1 MEKAGS
7 LSRVKQLFS
16 EVCDLPDL
24 AARQQRLAEL
34 ETDPALIERV
44 LRMVEREQTGAT
56 TTRFSLPVAGMIASA
71 VASGSE
77 LRPGDRL
84 GAWTL
89 QAELGAGGMGR
100 VFLAERS
107 DGHYRQRAAIKLLR
121 GWSNA
126 EALAR
131 LARERQI
138 LASLSHPHIARL
150 LDGGATP
157 MGRPYLVME
166 YVEGQAIDAYC
177 RAQRLDLD
185 ATLAL
190 FAQVCDAVGHAH
202 LQLVVHCDIKPSN
215 VLVTPEGRAMLLDF
229 GIAQLDGQD
238 SVPGQSNA
246 LTPRYASPEQH
257 AGAAATPA
265 SDIFSL
271 GRLLDELL
279 RAIEPPAPRGREWR
293 AIVAKA
299 TASTPEARYLTVQAL
314 IDDLGR
320 FRRHRPLNAVPRSA
334 GYALAKLLRRRWPWA
349 LAGAAGLMMAVIFT
363 LRVVHERDR
372 AIEAEQVARSEAERA
387 QRAERQAE
395 ADKQR
400 AVKAEAEAVAAEADA
415 VAQRDA
421 ARSAEQR
428 ALASQQQAKQEA
440 SANREVSDFVVGLFK
455 DADPRETGRPDL
467 PASVIVDKGRER
479 IDAELR
485 GQPALQASLK
495 GVLGRVYEN
504 IGKPQTAAELYAQAA
519 VMENANPL
527 KEAQLRSRLAVVLGN
542 ENQNRE
548 AEVEAR
554 RALSLLQG
562 RVPVDS
568 LELAEAHNN
577 LGMVLSNAR
586 RFDESRVHLQRSL
599 EIKQARLGNDHADVA
614 STLHNLGQLH
624 RLAGDLAQ
632 AEDHYRRAM
641 TIKLRRLGE
650 RNPSTLESMNG
661 LAVTLAWQGQY
672 EAAEALQ
679 RRLLELRRS
688 VHGNDTIHVERT
700 LNELASV
707 LQDRGRP
714 AEAIQRYQEALVIL
728 ARVSTPRSMAQALL
742 TNNLAT
748 AHEDAGDLVA
758 AEAGYRE
765 SLAIRRERVGA
776 EDLAALRLEHNLGRL
791 LMRQGQLALAAPLLT
806 HAAQGRIAR
815 LPAQHGEVMLTRL
828 VLAELALRQGA
839 LDGARDELNRI
850 ASNQARLMPVQRAEL
865 WRQQGLLARAEGR
878 TADAISAFEQAWTPG
893 VDGRPPDHPARQR
906 VTLDLAEALAAQGAT
921 ARARGL
927 VDGVW
932 PALAAQ
938 PVSSAL
944 RQRGEALHQALAT
957 TPP

>member
-1 MEKAGS
+1 MEQTGS
-7 LSRVKQLFS
+7 LSRVKQLFN

-24 AARQQRLAEL
+24 TARQQRLAEL

-44 LRMVEREQTGAT
+44 LRMVDREHQGAS

-71 VASGSE
+71 VASSSE

-190 FAQVCDAVGHAH
+190 FSQVCDAVGHAH

-215 VLVTPEGRAMLLDF
+215 VLVSAEGRAMLLDF
-229 GIAQLDGQD
+229 GIAQLDGQTGQ
-238 SVPGQSNA
+238 PGESNA

-279 RAIEPPAPRGREWR
+279 RAVEPPAARGREWQ

-299 TASTPEARYLTVQAL
+299 TASMPEARYLTVQAL

-320 FRRHRPLNAVPRSA
+320 FQRHRPLNAVPRSMR
-334 GYALAKLLRRRWPWA
+334 YALAKLLRRRWPWV
-349 LAGAAGLMMAVIFT
+349 LAGAAGLVMAAAFT

-372 AIEAEQVARSEAERA
+372 ALEAEQTARSEAERA
-387 QRAERQAE
+387 QRAEQRAE

-400 AVKAEAEAVAAEADA
+400 AVKAEAEAVASEADA

-421 ARSAEQR
+421 ARDAEQR
-428 ALASQQQAKQEA
+428 ALAAQRQAQQEA
-440 SANREVSDFVVGLFK
+440 AANREVSDFVVGLFRG
-455 DADPRETGRPDL
+455 ADPRETGRPDL

-519 VMENANPL
+519 AMENTRPL

-562 RVPVDS
+562 RVPADS

-577 LGMVLSNAR
+577 LGMVLSSAR
-586 RFDESRVHLQRSL
+586 RFDESRGHLQRSL
-599 EIKQARLGNDHADVA
+599 DIKLARLGPDNADTA
-614 STLHNLGQLH
+614 TTLHNLGQLH
-624 RLAGDLAQ
+624 RLRGDLAQ
-632 AEDHYRRAM
+632 AEEHYRRALA
-641 TIKLRRLGE
+641 IKERRLGE

-661 LAVTLAWQGQY
+661 LAVTLAAQGQY
-672 EAAEALQ
+672 AQAEALQ
-679 RRLLELRRS
+679 RRLLELRRAI
-688 VHGNDTIHVERT
+688 HGSDSIHVERT

-707 LQDRGRP
+707 LQDSGRP
-714 AEAIQRYQEALVIL
+714 GEAVQRYQEALAVL
-728 ARVSTPRSMAQALL
+728 ARVSGPRTMAQALL

-748 AHEDAGDLVA
+748 AYEDLGDWVA
-758 AEAGYRE
+758 AEKGYRD
-765 SLAIRRERVGA
+765 SLAIRRERVAPDDQAILRA
-776 EDLAALRLEHNLGRL
+776 EFNLGRFLFKQGRRAEARVL
-791 LMRQGQLALAAPLLT
+791 LA

-815 LPAQHGEVMLTRL
+815 LPPQHGDVAMVRMA
-828 VLAELALRQGA
+828 LAELDLSEGDLDAAHAQLDPVLPHQESLARPLRA
-839 LDGARDELNRI
+839 DLL
-850 ASNQARLMPVQRAEL
+850 RLR
-865 WRQQGLLARAEGR
+865 GLLARAEGR
-878 TADAISAFEQAWTPG
+878 SAEALDAFERAWTPG
-893 VDGRPPDHPARQR
+893 ADGRPPDHPARQR

-921 ARARGL
+921 QRARGL
-927 VDGVW
+927 VDGIW

-938 PVSSAL
+938 PAASL
-944 RQRGEALHQALAT
+944 QRQRGEALRLGLAQA
-957 TPP
+957 PP